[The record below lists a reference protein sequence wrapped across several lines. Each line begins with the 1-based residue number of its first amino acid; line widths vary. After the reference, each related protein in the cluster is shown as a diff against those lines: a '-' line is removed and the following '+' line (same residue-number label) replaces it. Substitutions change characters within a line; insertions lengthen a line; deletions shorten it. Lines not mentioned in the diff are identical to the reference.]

1 VKRSH
6 LILLAYLADR
16 LAGDPEWFPHPVR
29 LIGRGITHG
38 EAALRRADQGERAQL
53 VSGAALTA
61 AIVVGTYAATR
72 SILKEA
78 HHRSGPLGDGVEILF
93 AWTCL
98 AARNLE
104 QEAAS
109 VLEALE
115 AGDLVFS
122 RTRLARIVGRD
133 TEHLD
138 ASEISRAVIETVS
151 ESASDGMT
159 APLFYMAL
167 GGVPLAMAYKAINT
181 LDSMIGH
188 ADERYF
194 YFGKAAARL
203 DDLANYIPA
212 RLTASAISIAALF
225 EGETDALAAW
235 KTWCRDGGKH
245 KSPNAGQPESAMAGA
260 LHVRLGGANTYAGE
274 SIPAALMGGEFPKA
288 SPPHARSAVRVLSLV
303 TILSVAFSIV
313 VAASVQTSKRSKGT
327 NDPR

>member
-1 VKRSH
+1 MKRCH
-6 LILLAYLADR
+6 LILLAYLADQ

-29 LIGRGITHG
+29 LIGHSITRG
-38 EAALRRADQGERAQL
+38 EAALRHADQGKRVQL
-53 VSGAALTA
+53 LSGAALTA

-72 SILKEA
+72 KILIEA
-78 HHRSGPLGDGVEILF
+78 HHRSTLLGEGIEVLF

-104 QEAAS
+104 QEATS
-109 VLEALE
+109 VIEALE
-115 AGDLVFS
+115 SGDLVFS
-122 RTRLARIVGRD
+122 RSRLARIVGRD

-138 ASEISRAVIETVS
+138 ASEISRGIIETVS

-167 GGVPLAMAYKAINT
+167 GGVPLAMAYKAMNT

-203 DDLANYIPA
+203 DDFANYLPA

-225 EGETDALAAW
+225 QEETDALGAW
-235 KTWCRDGGKH
+235 RTWFRDGGKH

-260 LHVRLGGANTYAGE
+260 LHVRLGGQNTYAGE
-274 SIPAALMGGEFPKA
+274 LIPAAHMGEKFPKA
-288 SPPHARSAVRVLSLV
+288 SVSQAIGAVRLISLV
-303 TILSVAFSIV
+303 TTMSLAFSIV
-313 VAASVQTSKRSKGT
+313 VAASVQRSMRSRH
-327 NDPR
+327 NQ